1 MREEAERVEEIKT
14 APSRTGILDILPE
27 GYGFLR
33 TNGYLPG
40 PDDVYVSLSHV
51 RKHHLRKGDTITG
64 KIREPKNN
72 EKYPALLQ
80 VESVND
86 MSSSTTAIRR
96 VAGSDGSVSAVRSAS
111 LPSSVR
117 EKRNRSSSIASS

>member
-1 MREEAERVEEIKT
+1 MREEADRAEEVKT

-33 TNGYLPG
+33 TGGYLPG

-51 RKHHLRKGDTITG
+51 RKHSLRKGDTVTG

-72 EKYPALLQ
+72 EKYPALLL

-86 MSSSTTAIRR
+86 MDPEPRPSARSST
-96 VAGSDGSVSAVRSAS
+96 S
-111 LPSSVR
+111 
-117 EKRNRSSSIASS
+117 